1 MHIFFTDEE
10 QKYII
15 KDIFEW
21 KVKKDCP
28 QDVKKEILKKMSAFE
43 IQKDIVYGK
52 I

>member
-15 KDIFEW
+15 KDLFGW

-28 QDVKKEILKKMSAFE
+28 QDIKKEILKKMSAFE
-43 IQKDIVYGK
+43 WQKDVVYGK